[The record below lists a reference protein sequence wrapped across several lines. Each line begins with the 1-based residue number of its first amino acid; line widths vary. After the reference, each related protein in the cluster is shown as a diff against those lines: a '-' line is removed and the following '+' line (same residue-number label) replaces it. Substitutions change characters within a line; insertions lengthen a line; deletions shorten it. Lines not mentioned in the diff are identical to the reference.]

1 MASFDLSSRV
11 ALVTGGARGLGR
23 AMAAALAAHGA
34 TVLINGRSQAA
45 LDEAARSVGGHS
57 AVADITDA
65 ASRDALFARIEA
77 EHGGLDIL
85 INNAGARARRPLE
98 DFAPGDLERVTEG
111 NVFAPFE
118 LCRLAAPM
126 MRARGRDSARGRI
139 INIASIA
146 GPIARGG
153 DAAYTAAKAGL
164 IGLTRALAAELGSGG
179 ITVNAIAPGF
189 FATESNTQ
197 MVEDPAIGAWLKTR
211 TSLGRW
217 GRADEIGGAAV
228 FLASDAASFVT
239 GHVLVVDG
247 GHVSHF

>member
-1 MASFDLSSRV
+1 MASFDLTGRV
-11 ALVTGGARGLGR
+11 ALVTGAARGLGR
-23 AMAAALAAHGA
+23 AMAVALAGHGA
-34 TVLINGRSQAA
+34 TVLVNGRNETA
-45 LDEAARSVGGHS
+45 LADVAKATGGEA
-57 AVADITDA
+57 AVADITDPNA
-65 ASRDALFARIEA
+65 REAMFARIESDF
-77 EHGGLDIL
+77 GGLDIL
-85 INNAGARARRPLE
+85 VNNAGTRARKSLAE
-98 DFAPGDLERVTEG
+98 FAPGEIESVAAG
-111 NVFAPFE
+111 NIFAPFE

-126 MRARGRDSARGRI
+126 MRARGRGRI

-164 IGLTRALAAELGSGG
+164 IGLTRALAAELGPDG

-189 FATESNTQ
+189 FATEANTG
-197 MVEDPAIGAWLKTR
+197 MVEDPKIAEWLKVR

-217 GRADEIGGAAV
+217 ATPDEIGGAAV

>member
-1 MASFDLSSRV
+1 MASFDLTGRV
-11 ALVTGGARGLGR
+11 ALVTGGAQGLGR
-23 AMAAALAAHGA
+23 AMAQALAEHGA
-34 TVLINGRSQAA
+34 TVLINGR
-45 LDEAARSVGGHS
+45 DEAALAIAAESIGGEV
-57 AVADITDA
+57 APADITVADE
-65 ASRDALFARIEA
+65 RDALFAMIEA

-85 INNAGARARRPLE
+85 INNAGARARRRLAE
-98 DFAPGDLERVTEG
+98 FEPGDMERVTAG

-126 MRARGRDSARGRI
+126 LGARGRGRI

-164 IGLTRALAAELGSGG
+164 IGLTRALAAELGPDGT
-179 ITVNAIAPGF
+179 TVNAIAPGF
-189 FATESNTQ
+189 FATDSNIE
-197 MVEDPAIGAWLKTR
+197 MVEDPQIAEWLRGR

-217 GRADEIGGAAV
+217 GRAEEIGGAAV

-239 GHVLVVDG
+239 GHVLVIDG